1 MTAPSGWTINNVM
14 GIASS
19 VQARLEADGID
30 TDEAE
35 LLATLREEGA
45 DVDTILL
52 RLVRAADEAGTMG
65 DAVGERIDALNAR
78 RSRYYRVRQECR
90 AAVLSIMD
98 ALDLE
103 KWTNAEYS
111 ASFKAG
117 QPGVVITDEA
127 AVPDNYVRIS
137 RTVDKTAVAQSLHAG
152 HDVPGAVLQN
162 GLPVLT
168 IRTK

>member
-1 MTAPSGWTINNVM
+1 MTAPSGWQINTVM

-19 VQARLEADGID
+19 VMARLEADGVV
-30 TDEAE
+30 TDESE
-35 LLATLREEGA
+35 LLTTLREEGA

-52 RLVRAADEAGTMG
+52 RLVRAAEDAGTMG

-90 AAVLSIMD
+90 AAVLAIMD
-98 ALDLE
+98 ALGLT
-103 KWTNAEYS
+103 KWTHPEYTVT
-111 ASFKAG
+111 AKDARLA
-117 QPGVVITDEA
+117 VVITDEA
-127 AVPDNYVRIS
+127 AVPDNFVRIS

-152 HDVPGAVLQN
+152 HSVPGATLAN
-162 GLPVLT
+162 GTPVLT